1 MRILTSS
8 QVREWDQ
15 FTVDHEPILSINL
28 MERAARACT
37 DWILQ
42 HYPSQKNFAVFCGKG
57 NNGGDGL
64 AISRM
69 LTGHGIDVSV
79 YILEFGHLGT
89 ADFQANLARLHEL
102 PLSPRFI
109 SSEELIPEIP
119 KGIVVIDALLG

>member
-15 FTVDHEPILSINL
+15 FTIDHEPILSIDL
-28 MERAARACT
+28 MERAASACT

-42 HYPSQKNFAVFCGKG
+42 HYPSQKSFVVFCGKG

-64 AISRM
+64 AIARM
-69 LTGHGIDVSV
+69 LTGHGIEVSV

-89 ADFQANLARLHEL
+89 DDFQVQSC
-102 PLSPRFI
+102 PFT
-109 SSEELIPEIP
+109 
-119 KGIVVIDALLG
+119 

>member
-8 QVREWDQ
+8 QVRAWDE
-15 FTVDHEPILSINL
+15 FTIEHEPIFSIEL
-28 MERAARACT
+28 MERAATACL

-42 HYPSQKNFAVFCGKG
+42 HYPSQKAFIIFCGKG

-64 AISRM
+64 AIARL
-69 LTGHGIDVSV
+69 LTAHGVEVSV

-89 ADFQANLARLHEL
+89 ADFQTNLARLHEL

-109 SSEELIPEIP
+109 SSEE
-119 KGIVVIDALLG
+119 